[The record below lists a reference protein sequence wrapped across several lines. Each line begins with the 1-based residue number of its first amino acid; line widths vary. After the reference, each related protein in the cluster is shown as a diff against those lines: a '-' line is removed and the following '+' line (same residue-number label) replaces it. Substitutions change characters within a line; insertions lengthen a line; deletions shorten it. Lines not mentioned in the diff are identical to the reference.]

1 MDLIKDQAVDSVHH
15 SISFSSYHIP
25 FLWGRNY
32 NVSFTDFLFA
42 DAHVTSKL
50 SYLQF

>member
-1 MDLIKDQAVDSVHH
+1 MNLESEPSGLDLEDL
-15 SISFSSYHIP
+15 SSYHIP

-50 SYLQF
+50 AYLQL